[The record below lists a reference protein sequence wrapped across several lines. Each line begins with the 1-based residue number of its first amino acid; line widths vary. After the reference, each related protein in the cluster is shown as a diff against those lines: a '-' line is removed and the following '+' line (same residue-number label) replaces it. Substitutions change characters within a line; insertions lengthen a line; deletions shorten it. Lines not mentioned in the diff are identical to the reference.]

1 MKETE
6 TDPAATFFWILALI
20 LLLVG
25 AAIYLLL
32 PGYSF
37 SGMVLAGLGLLTVCY
52 RLIHLLSA
60 HMLTLAKFFNLILT
74 GCVCFGLVA
83 ALITG
88 TIIYRASLGS
98 PDTPCDYIV
107 VLGCGVNGTEPSLSL
122 QNRIDGAYAYLAA
135 HPETICVVSG
145 GQGPGEDMTEA
156 ACMKRELIQ
165 MGIDPAR
172 IWEEDRSTSTKENL
186 AFSLAVIEANSGSRP
201 DTIGIVSSEYH
212 LYRAGLMAAD
222 QGVSAVGIPGKTTW
236 FTLWANY
243 HMREIV
249 AVWAYLIFGG

>member
-1 MKETE
+1 MNEKENPYT
-6 TDPAATFFWILALI
+6 ATCFWILAAT
-20 LLLVG
+20 LLLLG
-25 AAIYLLL
+25 AAVYFLI

-37 SGMVLAGLGLLTVCY
+37 SGLVLAGFGLLTLCY
-52 RLIHLLSA
+52 RLIRLLSIHA
-60 HMLTLAKFFNLILT
+60 LTAAKILHTILT
-74 GCVCFGLVA
+74 AGVCLGLLA

-88 TIIYRASLGS
+88 AVIYHASLGS
-98 PDTPCDYIV
+98 PQTPCDYMV

-122 QNRIDGAYAYLAA
+122 QNRIDAAYAYLTA
-135 HPETICVVSG
+135 HPAAICVVSG

-156 ACMKRELIQ
+156 ACMKRELTE
-165 MGIDPAR
+165 MGIDPDR
-172 IWEEDRSTSTKENL
+172 IWEENRSTSTQENL
-186 AFSLAVIEANSGSRP
+186 EFSLAVIEANTGFRP

-212 LYRAGLMAAD
+212 LCRAGLMAKD
-222 QGVSAVGIPGKTTW
+222 LGVSAVGIPGKTTW

>member
-1 MKETE
+1 MNEKENPYT
-6 TDPAATFFWILALI
+6 ATFFWILAA
-20 LLLVG
+20 LLFLLG
-25 AAIYLLL
+25 AAVYFLI

-37 SGMVLAGLGLLTVCY
+37 TGLVLVGFSALTVCY

-60 HMLTLAKFFNLILT
+60 HALTAAKFLHLLLT
-74 GCVCFGLVA
+74 ACVCLGLLA

-88 TIIYRASLGS
+88 AVIYHASLGS
-98 PDTPCDYIV
+98 AGTPCDYVI

-122 QNRIDGAYAYLAA
+122 QNRIDAAYAYLTA
-135 HPETICVVSG
+135 HPDAVCVVSG

-156 ACMKRELIQ
+156 ACMKRELTQ
-165 MGIDPAR
+165 MGIDPDR
-172 IWEEDRSTSTKENL
+172 IWEEDQSTSTIENL
-186 AFSLAVIEANSGSRP
+186 TFSLAVIEDQAGTRP
-201 DTIGIVSSEYH
+201 DTVGIVSSEYH
-212 LYRAGLMAAD
+212 LYRASLMAKSL
-222 QGVSAVGIPGKTTW
+222 GVSSVGIPGKTTW